1 MKKKR
6 TLVVMYSA
14 YIDDCPFTLEEL
26 LSMAASRTARVM
38 EKPWGWQLDAEDGSA
53 VAQALE
59 YLGLINGLEGGEG
72 TEMWANADS
81 AREE

>member
-1 MKKKR
+1 MR
-6 TLVVMYSA
+6 GNPQILVIGSPA
-14 YIDDCPFTLEEL
+14 L
-26 LSMAASRTARVM
+26 
-38 EKPWGWQLDAEDGSA
+38 GSA